1 MLVRM
6 LWLLSLTFT
15 FLLLLP
21 APVRAQETARIT
33 AFKVGRLY
41 TGISEPIEKAVL
53 VIENGKILAA
63 GSETDVKIP
72 QGAVVRVLPD
82 AVLIPGLVDSHSH
95 IGIYPRP
102 HVHANSDGNE
112 MSGPVQPG
120 LAHRSIDP
128 NDPGIRMA
136 LSGGLTTANIMPG
149 SGNVI
154 GGQTVYVKL
163 RGKTIEAMRIT
174 DPKNLGG
181 LKMANGE
188 NPKGYGRK
196 GQAPFTRM
204 KVASL
209 QREQF
214 IKAREYQQ
222 KWMKYRAALKKSDK
236 GEKAEKVDKP
246 ELDIN
251 MEPLV
256 EVLEK
261 RRTVHFHCHR
271 ADDLLTALRI
281 AEEFGFEIVLQH
293 GTEGY
298 RVVDELVKKKI
309 PVSLTLVDSPGGK
322 AEVMAL
328 IEEAGAILDKAG
340 VLVAINTD
348 DFITELRF
356 LLRTGSIAI
365 RGGMSELAALKALTI
380 NPAKMMHLDH
390 RVGSLE
396 RGKDADFVILSG
408 SPFSATPQYWRPIS
422 MASVC
427 SIDPRKPTGV
437 IKRADSLCRN
447 RVRCRI
453 LRPCSSR

>member
-1 MLVRM
+1 
-6 LWLLSLTFT
+6 
-15 FLLLLP
+15 
-21 APVRAQETARIT
+21 
-33 AFKVGRLY
+33 
-41 TGISEPIEKAVL
+41 
-53 VIENGKILAA
+53 
-63 GSETDVKIP
+63 
-72 QGAVVRVLPD
+72 
-82 AVLIPGLVDSHSH
+82 
-95 IGIYPRP
+95 
-102 HVHANSDGNE
+102 
-112 MSGPVQPG
+112 
-120 LAHRSIDP
+120 
-128 NDPGIRMA
+128 MA

-348 DFITELRF
+348 DFDHQVALSAQDR
-356 LLRTGSIAI
+356 LHRHSRRHVGTGSAESIDDQSRQDDAS
-365 RGGMSELAALKALTI
+365 RSSGRLPGTRQRCRFRDSLRLAVQRL
-380 NPAKMMHLDH
+380 HLSIGDLY
-390 RVGSLE
+390 R
-396 RGKDADFVILSG
+396 
-408 SPFSATPQYWRPIS
+408 WRPC
-422 MASVC
+422 VR
-427 SIDPRKPTGV
+427 SIPESRLELSSGRIRSAETEFVAEYSGLAQAVSTREDSRITQEPRGQAK
-437 IKRADSLCRN
+437 
-447 RVRCRI
+447 
-453 LRPCSSR
+453 